1 MQIQLIISI
10 CCEVGIFVLLRTII
24 CYTWQI
30 FELCTWVMMDAK
42 SLFRSLRKRYVDVQK
57 ANPHTMKDREA
68 MSKYLRN
75 KFVFFGFKKPLRLT
89 VDKPFVDENKT
100 QLQDRTLLLQLLPLL
115 WEQDEREF
123 QYFGTELARKF
134 KKELLGET
142 ELEFNEAIDCLH
154 QLITTRSWWDTVDML
169 ASGGNKSFL
178 VKYIC

>member
-1 MQIQLIISI
+1 MVVIL
-10 CCEVGIFVLLRTII
+10 V
-24 CYTWQI
+24 
-30 FELCTWVMMDAK
+30 MDAK
-42 SLFRSLRKRYVDVQK
+42 GVVHLLRKQYVDVQK

-89 VDKPFVDENKT
+89 VDKPLVDENNA

-134 KKELLGET
+134 RKELLGET

-178 VKYIC
+178 VKYIYANSFLQWLVIL